1 MLEVWFNNLED
12 IVVEDCSEINNILS
26 HNVPAKDA
34 NPWMRMAKRPSL
46 VSSTDLKVMIG
57 EADWWSALKWNK
69 SEGLQTPNLDSV
81 FVPIKGDTDLMTQLA
96 EINDQLQARTQK
108 GKPSQHPGDS
118 SKAPS
123 VEIETTSKQK
133 QVA

>member
-1 MLEVWFNNLED
+1 
-12 IVVEDCSEINNILS
+12 
-26 HNVPAKDA
+26 
-34 NPWMRMAKRPSL
+34 MAKRLSL

-96 EINDQLQARTQK
+96 EINDQLQAQTQK
-108 GKPSQHPGDS
+108 GKPSQ
-118 SKAPS
+118 
-123 VEIETTSKQK
+123 Q
-133 QVA
+133 